1 MVKYFLIFIMILIFA
16 VGSVTAIYL
25 PPYLE
30 RQQKLRDQSFGC
42 FKYKQML
49 QQSQESYQ
57 LNPNGSKWKR
67 EGLAAAG
74 RLKKYR
80 CTPQ

>member
-1 MVKYFLIFIMILIFA
+1 MKPTSIFIIVLILA
-16 VGSVTAIYL
+16 VGSMTAIYL

-30 RQQKLRDQSFGC
+30 RKQQSRDRSFGC
-42 FKYKQML
+42 LNYTQML
-49 QQSQESYQ
+49 RQSQESYQ

-67 EGLAAAG
+67 EGMAAAG
-74 RLKKYR
+74 LLKKHS